1 MMCLQVIITKVKFKW
16 SEALASMV
24 KKVTKSPLI
33 RSACEGEGN
42 FYVVFICPIFGGLLT
57 SCYCERL

>member
-1 MMCLQVIITKVKFKW
+1 MMCLQVIITKFKFIW

-33 RSACEGEGN
+33 GSACEGETRET
-42 FYVVFICPIFGGLLT
+42 FM
-57 SCYCERL
+57 